1 MSAVVEFIGDAVES
15 VVDAVGDVV
24 ESVGD
29 IVEDAVEFVGDTV
42 QAVLDDPL
50 PVLLSIAGS
59 FVGIPPMVTNAAI
72 TAARGG
78 DLGDVLL
85 SAAVSAVTPTATNAI
100 SSTLSSAIGDSIIN
114 QTVSDLVVDGVSR
127 GLVSG
132 TVAEIKGGDFEDG
145 FAGAF
150 TGTLVTGGVN
160 ELTNFVKPDIV
171 DALNDAGV
179 STDTANTLITA
190 GTRAIGAG
198 VTAEITGRG
207 DFDTAFTNSVINSTA
222 TGVANFAT
230 NNIAGQFESII
241 NTNNEIVGAEEGD
254 VRDDEELATDLANAW
269 ADRDINAVNNLL
281 SSNNLTSSDVQT
293 MFDLTDDDITML
305 SNSGLTFYSDDADTS
320 TTTTLTN
327 LDDNTTIGTGAGIN
341 STLVD
346 EVDTTIDGEDTGDA
360 TDVISNTDTTFT
372 SDDLSGSTSVSTVS
386 GSDTSGTTSNTA
398 DTVSNTST
406 SWLNIDNQEDVSD
419 IISTY
424 SDTTD
429 VVSDEDEGDDVVVVE
444 DDTAPVYG
452 GLTAVSAADD
462 EGPTG
467 GLTAVSTAP
476 SEIDTAT
483 ITSDEDTT
491 QTRPTNVVSRDL
503 LDSVTPNVGAFTEE
517 GNVATDVGGLNSL
530 VDAGDRSD
538 TTGTKGI
545 PGVTLPT
552 AATIAGAV
560 KGTLNQ
566 AIKQGI
572 TKSLRGT
579 PIKGGLKT
587 VRRQVPKKTGVV
599 PKTGMKTIPTK
610 VDVAS
615 LRPVTKAATA
625 PKKVDV
631 KSLSPVKNISGLTA
645 LIGGKG

>member
-50 PVLLSIAGS
+50 PTLLSIAGS

-100 SSTLSSAIGDSIIN
+100 SSTLSTAIGDSIIN

-150 TGTLVTGGVN
+150 TGTLVTGGVT

-241 NTNNEIVGAEEGD
+241 NTNNEIVGAEEGN
-254 VRDDEELATDLANAW
+254 VRDDDEIATDLANAW
-269 ADRDINAVNNLL
+269 SNRDINAVNNLL
-281 SSNNLTSSDVQT
+281 STNNLTAGDVQT

-327 LDDNTTIGTGAGIN
+327 LDDNTTFGTGAGIN

-398 DTVSNTST
+398 DTVSNNST

-419 IISTY
+419 IVSTY
-424 SDTTD
+424 GGTTD
-429 VVSDEDEGDDVVVVE
+429 VADEDVDVVDVE

-452 GLTAVSAADD
+452 GLTAVSGVEEETPA
-462 EGPTG
+462 TG
-467 GLTAVSTAP
+467 GLGAVSVAPTEVETAP
-476 SEIDTAT
+476 
-483 ITSDEDTT
+483 ITSGAADTT
-491 QTRPTNVVSRDL
+491 QTRSTNIATRDL

-517 GNVATDVGGLNSL
+517 GSVATDVGGGLNQL
-530 VDAGDRSD
+530 VDTGDRS
-538 TTGTKGI
+538 GI
-545 PGVTLPT
+545 PGFPGLALPT
-552 AATIAGAV
+552 TATVAGAL

-572 TKSLRGT
+572 TKTLRGT
-579 PIKGGLKT
+579 PTKQATKT

-599 PKTGMKTIPTK
+599 PKTGMKTIPTR